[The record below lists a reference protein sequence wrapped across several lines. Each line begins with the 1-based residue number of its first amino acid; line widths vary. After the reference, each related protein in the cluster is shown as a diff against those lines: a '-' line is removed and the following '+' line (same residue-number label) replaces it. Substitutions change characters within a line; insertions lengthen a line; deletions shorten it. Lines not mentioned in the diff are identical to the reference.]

1 MKYLMIFLISI
12 FFVFESLFF
21 LQMLQQNSYNGKN
34 RFLVFLFKN
43 IKSNVN
49 YYALKY
55 LFAVSL
61 LLFSNF
67 ETILYIYFF
76 IIMFI
81 LIYSSFLQYKKY
93 NKKLPLVFTLR
104 IYRILILELLF
115 YILLLVL
122 MFNKSLTNF
131 IGTMLLFVSLIPF
144 VLILIIYLLAPVEKA
159 IYEMYKSKALKKL
172 NKMGDISIIGVT
184 GSFGKTSTK
193 MILNDILSVK
203 YKGFA
208 TASSFNTPKGIIKTI
223 NEEETIFNDYFIA
236 EMGARKNGEIKE
248 LCDIVHPKYGIIT
261 SVGPAHLETFK
272 TIDNI
277 TKTKFELLENLQDN
291 GVIILNKDN
300 EYERNY
306 KPLKKVKTLW
316 FSLTD
321 KKADAYADNIKY
333 SENGESFDLHI
344 NKKKVNVSTILL
356 GKENIYNI
364 LASSLMAFELG
375 LSLNEIKNGIQNIKQ
390 ISHRLELKQNGNIIL
405 IDDSYNSNPVG
416 AQNALEVLNLMKGK
430 KIIITPGMVE
440 MGKDE
445 EKLNYE
451 FGEKMA
457 HICDRFYLIGK
468 KRCKPICDA
477 IKKNNKNADIKV
489 FNSFIQAYNDLI
501 KEYKNEKVT
510 VLIENDLPDTY
521 TES

>member
-12 FFVFESLFF
+12 FFVFESLYF

-159 IYEMYKSKALKKL
+159 IYEMYKRKALKKL

-306 KPLKKVKTLW
+306 KPLKKVKTLLIVPTLKW
-316 FSLTD
+316 RKQSIVKMVSHLT
-321 KKADAYADNIKY
+321 YI
-333 SENGESFDLHI
+333 
-344 NKKKVNVSTILL
+344 
-356 GKENIYNI
+356 
-364 LASSLMAFELG
+364 
-375 LSLNEIKNGIQNIKQ
+375 
-390 ISHRLELKQNGNIIL
+390 
-405 IDDSYNSNPVG
+405 
-416 AQNALEVLNLMKGK
+416 
-430 KIIITPGMVE
+430 
-440 MGKDE
+440 
-445 EKLNYE
+445 
-451 FGEKMA
+451 
-457 HICDRFYLIGK
+457 
-468 KRCKPICDA
+468 
-477 IKKNNKNADIKV
+477 
-489 FNSFIQAYNDLI
+489 
-501 KEYKNEKVT
+501 
-510 VLIENDLPDTY
+510 
-521 TES
+521 

>member
-1 MKYLMIFLISI
+1 MIFLISI
-12 FFVFESLFF
+12 FFVFESLYF

-159 IYEMYKSKALKKL
+159 IYEMYKRKALKKL

-184 GSFGKTSTK
+184 GS
-193 MILNDILSVK
+193 ILQ
-203 YKGFA
+203 KG
-208 TASSFNTPKGIIKTI
+208 
-223 NEEETIFNDYFIA
+223 
-236 EMGARKNGEIKE
+236 
-248 LCDIVHPKYGIIT
+248 
-261 SVGPAHLETFK
+261 
-272 TIDNI
+272 
-277 TKTKFELLENLQDN
+277 LL
-291 GVIILNKDN
+291 
-300 EYERNY
+300 
-306 KPLKKVKTLW
+306 
-316 FSLTD
+316 
-321 KKADAYADNIKY
+321 
-333 SENGESFDLHI
+333 
-344 NKKKVNVSTILL
+344 
-356 GKENIYNI
+356 
-364 LASSLMAFELG
+364 
-375 LSLNEIKNGIQNIKQ
+375 
-390 ISHRLELKQNGNIIL
+390 RL
-405 IDDSYNSNPVG
+405 
-416 AQNALEVLNLMKGK
+416 
-430 KIIITPGMVE
+430 
-440 MGKDE
+440 
-445 EKLNYE
+445 
-451 FGEKMA
+451 
-457 HICDRFYLIGK
+457 
-468 KRCKPICDA
+468 
-477 IKKNNKNADIKV
+477 
-489 FNSFIQAYNDLI
+489 
-501 KEYKNEKVT
+501 
-510 VLIENDLPDTY
+510 
-521 TES
+521 